1 MHQRLYFYFKNKK
14 MLDFKKENTSVK
26 NNPEII
32 EEDIPIHTMQE
43 DIDALSGIFPKNKQT
58 YVSEEEKK
66 AIFKENKPEVKNGQY
81 FNPFLGKQT
90 EQERNRIVDFADK
103 KVVSSQNIPNKQELQ
118 ENIQTK
124 SFSKKWILITSIIVV
139 VTGSSAY
146 GGYYYFNKKNIAQKE
161 ARELEDQKLKEAEV
175 QESQDS
181 EDVVV
186 EERMP
191 LKYSFDKPNYLSI
204 DTENP
209 SYENFKEI
217 MSRAFSDIK
226 DPGINKPVEFVI
238 TDNKNNPI
246 AFPIFS
252 AITKLKLSNELLKN
266 LSDDFSIFAYND
278 SGNPRLVLLVK
289 VIDKLK
295 ANAVIKS
302 EEVKLPGELMPLFLS
317 DVSLPKE
324 KVVFQ
329 EANYKGVN
337 IRYFN
342 LTPNQTASIDYSF
355 DSTHLI
361 IATSKNSMWA
371 VLDKIL
377 DEGE

>member
-1 MHQRLYFYFKNKK
+1 
-14 MLDFKKENTSVK
+14 MLDLKKENTSTK
-26 NNPEII
+26 DNPEIV

-43 DIDALSGIFPKNKQT
+43 DLDALSGIFPKNKQT
-58 YVSEEEKK
+58 NVSEEEKRVT
-66 AIFKENKPEVKNGQY
+66 FKENKPEVKNGQY
-81 FNPFLGKQT
+81 FNPFLEKQT
-90 EQERNRIVDFADK
+90 EQERNRIVDFSDK
-103 KVVSSQNIPNKQELQ
+103 KPVSNQNIPNKQEPNKQEPQ
-118 ENIQTK
+118 ENIQIK
-124 SFSKKWILITSIIVV
+124 SSSKKWIWITLIIVV
-139 VTGSSAY
+139 VAGASAY
-146 GGYYYFNKKNIAQKE
+146 GGYYFINKKNIAQKE
-161 ARELEDQKLKEAEV
+161 AQKLEDQKLKEAEV
-175 QESQDS
+175 QASQDS
-181 EDVVV
+181 EDIKV
-186 EERMP
+186 EEKTP

-217 MSRAFSDIK
+217 MSGAFSDIK
-226 DPGINKPVEFVI
+226 DPEINKPVEFII

-289 VIDKLK
+289 VLDKLK
-295 ANAVIKS
+295 ASSVIKS
-302 EEVKLPGELMPLFLS
+302 EEVKLPGELLPLFLN
-317 DVSLPKE
+317 DISLPKE

-337 IRYFN
+337 VRYFN
-342 LTPNQTASIDYSF
+342 LTPDQVATIDYSF

-371 VLDKIL
+371 VLDRIL